1 MKKIFNKPIL
11 FSTLLTTLLFTSILV
26 ILRLPS
32 SIPLSFFYLELGK
45 NIGYF
50 PDFILV
56 ILLLVIPLTLIRI
69 IPRYVSIKK
78 GDIKNLETSINRKTI
93 KKIIIF
99 SFAISLLI
107 IFSFSFLF
115 ISIIN
120 QDIKKTNEFTEKN
133 SNLPLQEYTLKIASF
148 LNQNINAS
156 YNKAESSFEI
166 DNRIYLNLIDPHIM
180 IFFEITRADIII
192 FQRWGACEQAAI
204 LIEELLHKAGYETRQ
219 GHFIDWD
226 HAWAEVK
233 NGSKWL
239 IVDPWYIG
247 NLVEIDNLK
256 ELKPEFKNPTS
267 VEVRYRNGTIIDL
280 GKDYGY

>member
-180 IFFEITRADIII
+180 NFFEITRADIII

>member
-107 IFSFSFLF
+107 IFSLSFLF

-180 IFFEITRADIII
+180 NFFEITRADIII